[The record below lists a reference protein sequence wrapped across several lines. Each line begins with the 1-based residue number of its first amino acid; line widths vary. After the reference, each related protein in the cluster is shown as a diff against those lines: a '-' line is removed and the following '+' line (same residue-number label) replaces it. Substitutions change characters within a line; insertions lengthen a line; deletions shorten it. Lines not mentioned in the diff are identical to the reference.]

1 MTNRQIEQRLKAAVQ
16 SQAPNDLEGVLSRCG
31 QKERSTVVMRKHTN
45 RNSRIFAGLAAVA
58 ACLALAFGINWYTS
72 AGRVT
77 AHVSLDV
84 NPSVQLDLNQKNRV
98 LKANALNEDAQ
109 IILKDMDLEGVEA
122 ETAVNAVIGSMVKNG
137 YVGEDANSILISVES
152 KDQNEAAELRQKLSQ
167 TAQQSMQQD
176 QVEAAVLSQVIQMD
190 DDLIEKAN
198 EYNISLGKAQL
209 ARQLAKQNAAL
220 RFEELAQRPVNDLN
234 LLSEK
239 VQDGLDTKSIGKASD
254 GKYIGRETAEQA
266 ALAYAG
272 VDAAQV
278 VFKSTDFDLD
288 DGVMVYEVEFY
299 ANGSEYEIDV
309 DALTGAIRDSE
320 VEPAKVDPTNVIEKE
335 AAQQQAIQ
343 QAEAPLEAVQDLKVE
358 LDEEDGILIYDVE
371 FTYEGYRYDVE
382 LDATTGA
389 IRDIDRESLNPVLD
403 DDDDDIDD
411 RDDMDDIDDD
421 DPDNDDDDRDDD

>member
-16 SQAPNDLEGVLSRCG
+16 SQAPDDLEGVLSRCE
-31 QKERSTVVMRKHTN
+31 QKERSTVVMRKQTS
-45 RNSRIFAGLAAVA
+45 RNSKIFAGLAAAA
-58 ACLALAFGINWYTS
+58 ACLALAFGINWYAS
-72 AGRVT
+72 AGRVA

-84 NPSVQLDLNQKNRV
+84 NPSIQLDLNRKERV
-98 LKANALNEDAQ
+98 LKANALNEDAE

-122 ETAVNAVIGSMVKNG
+122 ETAVNAVIGSMMKNG

-152 KDQNEAAELRQKLSQ
+152 KDQDEAAKLRQKLSQ

-190 DDLIEKAN
+190 DDLVEKAN

-239 VQDGLDTKSIGKASD
+239 VQDGLDTKSVGKASD
-254 GKYIGRETAEQA
+254 SKYIGRETAEQA

-272 VDAAQV
+272 VDAAQA
-278 VFKSTDFDLD
+278 VFKGTDFDLD
-288 DGVMVYEVEFY
+288 DGVMVYEVEFF

-309 DALTGAIRDSE
+309 DALTGAVRESE
-320 VEPAKVDPTNVIEKE
+320 AETAKVDPTNVIEKE

-358 LDEEDGILIYDVE
+358 LDEEDGILVYDVE

-382 LDATTGA
+382 LDATTGE
-389 IRDIDRESLNPVLD
+389 IRDVDRESLNPVLND
-403 DDDDDIDD
+403 DDDDK
-411 RDDMDDIDDD
+411 
-421 DPDNDDDDRDDD
+421 DDDRDDD